1 MKAGEFLCANL
12 SDNTPDNAPYSIIPR
27 KSQHIHIG
35 GIITNMNAF
44 DVLKERGYF
53 EWCTNE
59 ERLSQVMSEEM
70 ITAYVGFDP
79 TADSL
84 HVGHLIPL
92 MALGWLQRAGHRPI
106 ALAGGGTGLIGDPSG
121 KSKERNL
128 ITLEAV
134 MHNIEGV
141 KKQLTKFLNFDCGK
155 NSALLLNNYD
165 WLSKISFLDVLHDVG
180 KYFSIN
186 NLIAREY
193 IRSRLEDPA
202 KGISYTEFSYVL
214 LQAMDFKYLNEHYN
228 CRLQM
233 GGNDQQGNLLAG
245 SDYIRRTSGAEVFG
259 LTQPLLLTSSGTKFG
274 KTEAGAVWLDPTKT
288 SPYKFYQFWFNTDDR
303 DVEKLL
309 KLYTF
314 IPLDEITA
322 VMAEHNSAP
331 ERRTAQ
337 KRLALEV
344 TSLVHTPE
352 TAQSVITASE
362 ILFNPKID
370 FAGVSEETC
379 DMLKQ
384 EVPFTQ
390 IQGVDF
396 PAGVVGLMSASGACE
411 SNGEAKRAIRQG
423 GVSVNGVKISDEKAE
438 LSRDTLINGKYIFV
452 RIGRKKFQ
460 MAEVS

>member
-1 MKAGEFLCANL
+1 
-12 SDNTPDNAPYSIIPR
+12 
-27 KSQHIHIG
+27 
-35 GIITNMNAF
+35 MNAF
-44 DVLKERGYF
+44 ETLRERGYF

-59 ERLSQVMSEEM
+59 ERLSQVMNEEM
-70 ITAYVGFDP
+70 VTAYVGFDP

-92 MALGWLQRAGHRPI
+92 MALGWLQRLGHRPI

-141 KKQLTKFLNFDCGK
+141 KKQLAKFLDFDCGE

-165 WLSKISFLDVLHDVG
+165 WLSKFTFLEVLHDVG

-193 IRSRLEDPA
+193 IRSRLEDPE

-245 SDYIRRTSGAEVFG
+245 SDYIRRTNGAEVFG

-274 KTEAGAVWLDPTKT
+274 KTEAGAVWLDPSKT

-314 IPLDEITA
+314 IPINEIASIMT
-322 VMAEHNSAP
+322 EHNAAP
-331 ERRTAQ
+331 ERRIAQ

-344 TSLVHTPE
+344 TATVHGEE
-352 TAQSVITASE
+352 TARSVINASE

-370 FAGVSEETC
+370 FSGVSEETC
-379 DMLKQ
+379 NMLRQ
-384 EVPFTQ
+384 EVPYRTLE
-390 IQGVDF
+390 GVSF
-396 PAGVVGLMSASGACE
+396 PAGVVGILTSSGACE

-423 GVSVNGVKISDEKAE
+423 GVSINGVKVTDEKAE
-438 LSRDTLINGKYIFV
+438 VDASTLICGKYIFV
-452 RIGRKKFQ
+452 RVGRKKFS
-460 MAEVS
+460 MAGLE

>member
-1 MKAGEFLCANL
+1 
-12 SDNTPDNAPYSIIPR
+12 
-27 KSQHIHIG
+27 
-35 GIITNMNAF
+35 MNAF
-44 DVLKERGYF
+44 EILKERGYF

-59 ERLSQVMSEEM
+59 ERLAQVMNEEM
-70 ITAYVGFDP
+70 VTAYVGFDP

-92 MALGWLQRAGHRPI
+92 MALGWLQRTGHRPI

-134 MHNIEGV
+134 QHNIEGV
-141 KKQLTKFLNFDCGK
+141 KVQLKKFLDFDCGK

-165 WLSKISFLDVLHDVG
+165 WLSKISFLEVLHDVG

-193 IRSRLEDPA
+193 IKSRLEDPE

-214 LQAMDFKYLNEHYN
+214 LQAMDFKYLNEHYD
-228 CRLQM
+228 CKLQM

-245 SDYIRRTSGAEVFG
+245 SDYIRRTTGNEVFG

-274 KTEAGAVWLDPTKT
+274 KTEAGAVWLDATKT

-314 IPLDEITA
+314 IPIDEIKNLI
-322 VMAEHNSAP
+322 AEHNSAP
-331 ERRTAQ
+331 EKRIAQ
-337 KRLALEV
+337 KRLAFEV
-344 TSLVHTPE
+344 TKTVHGEE
-352 TAQSVITASE
+352 TAKSVITASE

-370 FAGVSEETC
+370 FGNVSDETC
-379 DMLKQ
+379 EMLKT
-384 EVPFTQ
+384 EVPYSKLEN
-390 IQGVDF
+390 INF
-396 PAGVVGLMSASGACE
+396 PVSAVNILSASGACE
-411 SNGEAKRAIRQG
+411 SNGDAKRSIRQG
-423 GVSVNGVKISDEKAE
+423 GVSINGVKISDEKAE
-438 LSRDTLINGKYIFV
+438 INREMLINGKYLFLRV
-452 RIGRKKFQ
+452 GRKKFN
-460 MAEVS
+460 MAEFN

>member
-1 MKAGEFLCANL
+1 
-12 SDNTPDNAPYSIIPR
+12 
-27 KSQHIHIG
+27 
-35 GIITNMNAF
+35 MNAF
-44 DVLKERGYF
+44 EVLRGRGYF

-59 ERLSQVMSEEM
+59 ERLAQVMNEEM
-70 ITAYVGFDP
+70 VTAYVGFDP

-92 MALGWLQRAGHRPI
+92 MALGWLQRLGHRPI

-134 MHNIEGV
+134 QHNIEGV
-141 KKQLTKFLNFDCGK
+141 KVQLRKFLDFDCGK

-165 WLSKISFLDVLHDVG
+165 WLSKISFLEVLHDVG

-193 IRSRLEDPA
+193 IRSRLEDPE

-214 LQAMDFKYLNEHYN
+214 LQAMDFKYLNEHYG

-245 SDYIRRTSGAEVFG
+245 SDYIRRTSGNEVFG

-314 IPLDEITA
+314 MPLEEIETL
-322 VMAEHNSAP
+322 MTEHNQAP
-331 ERRTAQ
+331 EKRVAQ
-337 KRLALEV
+337 KKLAFEV
-344 TSLVHTPE
+344 TKTVHGEE
-352 TAQSVITASE
+352 TAKSVINASE

-379 DMLKQ
+379 EMLKQ
-384 EVPFTQ
+384 EVPYAKLE
-390 IQGVDF
+390 GVNF
-396 PAGVVGLMSASGACE
+396 PVSAVNVLATSGACE

-438 LSRDTLINGKYIFV
+438 VTQDTLLNGKYLFL
-452 RIGRKKFQ
+452 RIGRKKFN
-460 MAEVS
+460 MAEFV